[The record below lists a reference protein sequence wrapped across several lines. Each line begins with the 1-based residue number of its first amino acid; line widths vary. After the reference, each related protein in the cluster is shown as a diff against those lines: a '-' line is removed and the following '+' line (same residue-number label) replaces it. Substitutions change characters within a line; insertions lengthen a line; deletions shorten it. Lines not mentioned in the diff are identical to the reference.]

1 MRKLTLTLIAGA
13 ATLACAG
20 TAFAQQTA
28 APRTHEMTRA
38 AVQQRAD
45 KMFDRLDA
53 NHDGKVDQADRAA
66 REKARFDRMDADH
79 NGALSYAEFTASHS
93 PRDRQRAAHAA
104 HAGDQRGEGFNH
116 RGGHRMA
123 MGGFRGHGGFGL
135 MRAGA
140 EGKAASMTKADFEAA
155 MLQRFDRLDGNH
167 DGTVTPDEAKAAR
180 DNMRQQ
186 WQSRRQAGQS

>member
-13 ATLACAG
+13 TTLACTG

-45 KMFDRLDA
+45 RMFDRLDA
-53 NHDGKVDQADRAA
+53 NHDGKVDQADRAV

-79 NGALSYAEFTASHS
+79 DGQLSYAEFTASHGA
-93 PRDRQRAAHAA
+93 RDRQHTAHTGQ
-104 HAGDQRGEGFNH
+104 AGDQRGEGFKQ

-123 MGGFRGHGGFGL
+123 MGGFRGRGGFGM

-140 EGKAASMTKADFEAA
+140 GGKAASMTKADFEAA

-167 DGTVTPDEAKAAR
+167 DGTVTSDEAKAAR

-186 WQSRRQAGQS
+186 WQSRREARQG